1 MWRFFSDGLVW
12 SLIRSHNN
20 ENVGLNETNATTS
33 AIYISDAFIECS
45 QNIPKSTFLRM
56 FTSACFTS
64 VSRHGSNST
73 SAGVKNCDLY
83 QYFLLELFGNI
94 FGHLS
99 PVEQGLNAK
108 RCGRENRFSFRYSHP
123 GHYHFI
129 QQHSEAINQW
139 KFSISTFIIAD
150 LILIVAPII
159 KIGICL
165 FQEKLHVILSTI

>member
-1 MWRFFSDGLVW
+1 MWKESTDKAAEGKACLSLYDTYFKKCGGSAQTD
-12 SLIRSHNN
+12 SLIRWHNN
-20 ENVGLNETNATTS
+20 ENVGLNESKATTS
-33 AIYISDAFIECS
+33 AIYISDPIIES
-45 QNIPKSTFLRM
+45 SPNIPKSTFLRM

-64 VSRHGSNST
+64 GSRHGSNST

-123 GHYHFI
+123 GHYHF
-129 QQHSEAINQW
+129 
-139 KFSISTFIIAD
+139 
-150 LILIVAPII
+150 L
-159 KIGICL
+159 
-165 FQEKLHVILSTI
+165 